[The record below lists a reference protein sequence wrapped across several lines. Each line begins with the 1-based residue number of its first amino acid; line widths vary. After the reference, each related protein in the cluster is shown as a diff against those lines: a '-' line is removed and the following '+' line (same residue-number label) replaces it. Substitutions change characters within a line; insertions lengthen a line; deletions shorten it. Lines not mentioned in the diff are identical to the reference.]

1 MQGTIKTANILRKE
15 RASKMENVI
24 DMGGDLLD
32 DMFKTDESTVEK
44 QCAGLAEHIATEDN
58 ALEAMDEEL
67 KSRKEKLDQAKE
79 QLATLLIGAGLSSI
93 SLANGLSPKVKINR
107 KFFKATGVDDDTLF
121 TWLRK
126 EKLDGIIK
134 PTVNFNTMQ
143 STLREFEGLGNALP
157 EIFNIVVQRTVTLYG
172 KSKYLAGKDGK

>member
-1 MQGTIKTANILRKE
+1 
-15 RASKMENVI
+15 METNNV
-24 DMGGDLLD
+24 DE
-32 DMFKTDESTVEK
+32 MFKTDESTVEK
-44 QCAGLAEHIATEDN
+44 QCSSLAESIATEDN
-58 ALEAMDEEL
+58 ILEILEEEL
-67 KSRKEKLDQAKE
+67 KSRKAKLDTAKE

-107 KFFKATGVDDDTLF
+107 KFYKATGIDDDTLF
-121 TWLRK
+121 NWLRA

-134 PTVNFNTMQ
+134 PSVNFNTMQ

-157 EIFNIVVQRTVTLYG
+157 DIFNIVVQRTVTLYG